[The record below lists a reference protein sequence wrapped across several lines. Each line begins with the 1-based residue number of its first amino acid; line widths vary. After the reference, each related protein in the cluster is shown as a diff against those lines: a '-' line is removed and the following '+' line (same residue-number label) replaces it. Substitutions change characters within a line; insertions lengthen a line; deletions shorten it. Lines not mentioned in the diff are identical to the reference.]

1 MSSGLGVEERY
12 SQGPALNAPV
22 RAPACNSPIGRR
34 LREILPSGAEGRVGP
49 RAPSQPLYVRKK
61 LKLLTGE
68 GAGTVQAAWQHV
80 NEGICVAVRQ
90 G

>member
-49 RAPSQPLYVRKK
+49 KAPFQPLFVIKR
-61 LKLLTGE
+61 LKPLTGQS
-68 GAGTVQAAWQHV
+68 ARTVQAAWLHV

>member
-49 RAPSQPLYVRKK
+49 KAPFQPLFVRTK

-68 GAGTVQAAWQHV
+68 GASTVQAAWHHV
-80 NEGICVAVRQ
+80 VEGIWAAP
-90 G
+90 